1 MYNTARL
8 VWSDVTAGYRHFNWY
23 YSDSSS
29 DRSTD
34 YSTDEWVSEEL
45 ANLFVDSLSAEELR
59 EFARRLVAS
68 FGGFPRQGL
77 SGCLREKLEFLRSL
91 DDGPGK

>member
-1 MYNTARL
+1 MYNTAKY
-8 VWSDVTAGYRHFNWY
+8 VWPEITTGYKYYWY

-29 DRSTD
+29 GRSTD

-45 ANLFVDSLSAEELR
+45 ANLFVDSLSDEELR
-59 EFARRLVAS
+59 EFVRRFVAS
-68 FGGFPRQGL
+68 FGGFPEQVL
-77 SGCLREKLEFLRSL
+77 SGRLREKLEFLRSL